1 MLVTPFSIGFSLSLA
16 WTEIQQLLGIS
27 TESGLSGS
35 SRLENS
41 TLPVTSC
48 VLKRGKTNILPS
60 SFLFV
65 FLLLLCFYNT
75 FKSSLASV
83 FLVAGFFLNK
93 NKYCVQQYSLKIE
106 MKRQKP
112 NTWECTTTK
121 CFFYL
126 SPFKSEI
133 LAFNPRYGIYLMVM
147 CVPCLFPLF
156 YPFASVL

>member
-121 CFFYL
+121 CFFICLLL
-126 SPFKSEI
+126 SLKFSHLI
-133 LAFNPRYGIYLMVM
+133 LVTGFT
-147 CVPCLFPLF
+147 
-156 YPFASVL
+156 